1 MQTMTAA
8 QADRIRTRTAEAV
21 ARIRAE
27 ADKLERAGAPDDV
40 VAEGFGIKVTRA
52 QAVADARRNADARE
66 RAGMR
71 AHAGARV
78 GRA

>member
-1 MQTMTAA
+1 MQIMTAA

-21 ARIRAE
+21 ARMRAE
-27 ADKLERAGAPDDV
+27 ADALERAGAPDDV

-52 QAVADARRNADARE
+52 QAVADARLNADRRE

-71 AHAGARV
+71 ARAGARV